1 VADDTAMD
9 AAALPGANLR
19 RDYVTTFITEILVI
33 ASWLVAFRLVA
44 IQWGASA
51 FGEYALSRRAFSLLS
66 PLVIVGL
73 DVAIARY
80 VAYGVGHRL
89 GRLGGYPGAALV
101 VMAVTVGITALLLRF
116 FPGPIANLLF
126 GDAA

>member
-1 VADDTAMD
+1 MD
-9 AAALPGANLR
+9 WAAVPGANLR

-66 PLVIVGL
+66 PLVVVGL

-89 GRLGGYPGAALV
+89 GRLGGYPGAALD
-101 VMAVTVGITALLLRF
+101 VMAGAGGGTARHLRVF
-116 FPGPIANLLF
+116 TGTTGHPPF
-126 GDAA
+126 GGAAYCELV